1 MFELIRSIRSRD
13 PANPTFAEVVLGY
26 NGFHAV
32 LLHRMNNYLWRLR
45 LRALARTLANLSRIL
60 TGIEIHPAATIG
72 KRLFIDHGTGAVI
85 GQTAIIHDDVTI
97 YHGVTLGGVGKGSKT
112 GGRRHPE
119 IMSGVMIGSGAQV
132 LGGLRVGVNAK
143 IGSNA
148 VVLKDVPEG
157 CTVAGNPAR
166 IVNCPKDGRQDYAYG
181 VTRELIDPLTET
193 IDGLVRDI
201 EALKEK
207 AGIKPAQGTSEKPAN
222 DYAELW
228 KGSGI

>member
-1 MFELIRSIRSRD
+1 MMFDLIRSIQDRD
-13 PANPTFAEVVLGY
+13 PAKPTFAEVLLGY

-32 LLHRMNNYLWRLR
+32 MLHRMNHWLWGLG
-45 LRALARTLANLSRIL
+45 LKALARMLANLSRVL

-72 KRLFIDHGTGAVI
+72 ERLFIDHGTGAVI
-85 GQTAIIHDDVTI
+85 GQTAVIHDDVTI

-119 IMSGVMIGSGAQV
+119 VMDGVMIGSGAQL
-132 LGGLRVGVNAK
+132 LGGITVGAKAK

-148 VVLKDVPEG
+148 VVLRNVPEG
-157 CTVAGNPAR
+157 ATVVGNPAR
-166 IVNCPKDGRQDYAYG
+166 IVNSPKDTQDYAYG
-181 VTRELIDPLTET
+181 LTRELIDPLTET

-201 EALKEK
+201 EELKKKSGSGKKTAKEK
-207 AGIKPAQGTSEKPAN
+207 DGL

>member
-1 MFELIRSIRSRD
+1 MCELIRSIQARD
-13 PANPTFAEVVLGY
+13 PVKPTFMEVLCGY

-32 LLHRMNNYLWRLR
+32 CLHRMNHFIWGVGLK
-45 LRALARTLANLSRIL
+45 ALARSLANISRIL
-60 TGIEIHPAATIG
+60 TGIEIHPAAIIG

-97 YHGVTLGGVGKGSKT
+97 YHGVTLGGVGQGRKT

-119 IMSGVMIGSGAQV
+119 VMNGAMIGSGAQI
-132 LGGLRVGVNAK
+132 LGGITVGANAK
-143 IGSNA
+143 VGSNA
-148 VVLKDVPEG
+148 VVLSDVPEG
-157 CTVAGNPAR
+157 CTVVGNPAR

-181 VTRELIDPLTET
+181 VTRETIDPLVET

-201 EALKEK
+201 EELKK
-207 AGIKPAQGTSEKPAN
+207 KSGSKTKSSKDKTTP
-222 DYAELW
+222 DYAEMW

>member
-1 MFELIRSIRSRD
+1 MLDLIRSIQARD
-13 PANPTFAEVVLGY
+13 PANPTFAEVLFGY

-32 LLHRMNNYLWRLR
+32 MLHRMNGFFWGLGLK
-45 LRALARTLANLSRIL
+45 ALARFLANCSRIL
-60 TGIEIHPAATIG
+60 TGVEIHPAVRIG

-97 YHGVTLGGVGKGSKT
+97 YHGVTLGGVGKGRKT

-119 IMSGVMIGSGAQV
+119 IMSGVMIGSSAQV
-132 LGGLRVGVNAK
+132 LGGIVIGKNAR
-143 IGSNA
+143 IGSGA
-148 VVLKDVPEG
+148 VVLKDLPEG
-157 CTVAGNPAR
+157 CTVVGNPAR
-166 IVNCPKDGRQDYAYG
+166 IVNCAKDQDFAYG
-181 VTRELIDPLTET
+181 LARELIDPLTET

-201 EALKEK
+201 EELKKKSGSKTGK
-207 AGIKPAQGTSEKPAN
+207 ASNDKTSG

>member
-1 MFELIRSIRSRD
+1 MLDLIRSIQSRD
-13 PANPTFAEVVLGY
+13 PAKPTFAEVLFGY

-32 LLHRMNNYLWRLR
+32 MLHRMNGFVWRLG
-45 LRALARTLANLSRIL
+45 LKALARFLANISRML
-60 TGIEIHPAATIG
+60 TGVEIHPAATIG

-119 IMSGVMIGSGAQV
+119 IMNGVMIGSGAQV
-132 LGGLRVGVNAK
+132 LGGLSVGENAK

-201 EALKEK
+201 EELKKK
-207 AGIKPAQGTSEKPAN
+207 AAIKPKAAKEDSQS
-222 DYAELW
+222 DYAEIW

>member
-1 MFELIRSIRSRD
+1 MFELIRSIQDRD
-13 PANPTFAEVVLGY
+13 PADPTFAEVLLGY

-32 LLHRMNNYLWRLR
+32 MLHRLNHRIWGLK
-45 LRALARTLANLSRIL
+45 LRALARAMANITRIL
-60 TGIEIHPAATIG
+60 TGVEIHPAAKIG

-97 YHGVTLGGVGKGSKT
+97 YHGVTLGGVGKGRMT

-119 IMSGVMIGSGAQV
+119 VLDGVMIGSGAQI
-132 LGGLRVGVNAK
+132 LGGLTVGANAK

-166 IVNCPKDGRQDYAYG
+166 IVNSPKDGRQDYAYG

-201 EALKEK
+201 EELKKTSAKSTKTAKEK
-207 AGIKPAQGTSEKPAN
+207 NVSN
-222 DYAELW
+222 YAELW